1 MQSIGW
7 HPNISFWF
15 VAGCISGNLYAI
27 HIQPNTV
34 NNSLQSSFISLTP
47 VVVLKEDVLLREI
60 PGFIQ
65 SLSINDDGT
74 QMALGFSDGQS
85 TSVALIDD
93 PFAGGSFPPDSR

>member
-7 HPNISFWF
+7 HPNIPFWF

-27 HIQPNTV
+27 HIRSNTV
-34 NNSLQSSFISLTP
+34 SNSHQFSLILLSLI
-47 VVVLKEDVLLREI
+47 VDLKEDVLLCEI

-65 SLSINDDGT
+65 SLSINDDRT

-93 PFAGGSFPPDSR
+93 PFAGGFLPPDLR

>member
-1 MQSIGW
+1 MQTIGW
-7 HPNISFWF
+7 HPNILFWF

-27 HIQPNTV
+27 HIRSNTV
-34 NNSLQSSFISLTP
+34 SNSLQFSFISLSSI
-47 VVVLKEDVLLREI
+47 VVLKEDVLSGEI

-74 QMALGFSDGQS
+74 QMALGLSDTQS

-93 PFAGGSFPPDSR
+93 PFAGGFFLPHSS